1 MSIAVKAALD
11 HALRRYVANCQRIT
25 GALPTQEYDPEW
37 PSACEVGEPG
47 ADGNI
52 HWQPMDQNAATD
64 FGGLESALGVEI
76 HPDIKSFY
84 GSYWSAAVEMQA
96 AEGGV
101 TLIQLWNDADFDRLG
116 ENIIGH
122 AMAKQRMKAPLT
134 VFIACTDEEE
144 YMLSVDN
151 ESGRVVLEEP
161 GSPPTREVSPSLV
174 EFLGRLRPIADPGD
188 DQISGC

>member
-1 MSIAVKAALD
+1 VSTAVKAALG
-11 HALRRYVANCQRIT
+11 HALRRYVEHCQHVT
-25 GALPTQEYDPEW
+25 GARPTQDYDPEW
-37 PSACEVGEPG
+37 PSECEIGEPN
-47 ADGNI
+47 ADGMI
-52 HWQPMDQNAATD
+52 HWKPRERNSAAD
-64 FGGLESALGVEI
+64 FSGLESALDVDV

-84 GSYWSAAVEMQA
+84 GSYWSAAIEMQA

-101 TLIQLWNDADFDRLG
+101 TLIQVWNSADFDRLG

-144 YMLSVDN
+144 YMLSVEN

-174 EFLGRLRPIADPGD
+174 EFLDRLQPIADPGD
-188 DQISGC
+188 DQTSGC